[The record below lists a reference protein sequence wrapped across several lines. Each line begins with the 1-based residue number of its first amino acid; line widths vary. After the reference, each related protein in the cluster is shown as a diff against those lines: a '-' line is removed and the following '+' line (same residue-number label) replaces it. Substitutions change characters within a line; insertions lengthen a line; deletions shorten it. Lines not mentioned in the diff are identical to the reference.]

1 MDSRASSGLLFRG
14 KAGLRISERKVK
26 EERRKE
32 EERADKGRRKD
43 GGKAEK
49 GRRKINQK
57 FESDRFLMS
66 NRSHQMGLKM

>member
-43 GGKAEK
+43 GG
-49 GRRKINQK
+49 RLIRN
-57 FESDRFLMS
+57 
-66 NRSHQMGLKM
+66 LKVTDF